1 MEKRISIKIND
12 YLDDFKNHIKLWI
25 EKNDN
30 IEFSTKSD
38 LLKYIY
44 DFNNISLEKEDFSKR
59 KRIKSN
65 VPQYLRCTAKRANG
79 EQCSRKKKEDGCFCG
94 THDKNR
100 PHGIIEIDENNTIEK
115 FKKVEVWLQ
124 EINGILYYIDNFNN
138 VYNTQ
143 DIITNKINPDVIY
156 KYILENDKY
165 TIIN

>member
-79 EQCSRKKKEDGCFCG
+79 EQCSRKKKRGWLFLW
-94 THDKNR
+94 
-100 PHGIIEIDENNTIEK
+100 NTRQK
-115 FKKVEVWLQ
+115 
-124 EINGILYYIDNFNN
+124 
-138 VYNTQ
+138 
-143 DIITNKINPDVIY
+143 
-156 KYILENDKY
+156 
-165 TIIN
+165 